1 MLTVRALVRSPKYLE
16 NNSMKKAL
24 LLPIAVLSCALVRAQ
39 DPAPPAPIISI
50 QLLGT
55 GVPLLNP
62 AAYVAFGQVT
72 AGTLIT
78 AGTERMLFDC
88 GQGIVT
94 RLLQSGGP
102 AASPNIAVDRVF
114 ISHLHNDHMADLP
127 ALYSYGWLF
136 RQGDPMR
143 IWGPGPGPNGPVGM
157 SAIIPLLR
165 SVFDADIYVRSVLF
179 TLNAFDP
186 GGEVPAATDLPVG
199 TAVVYQN
206 NGVKVTAFLVDHHP
220 VTPSYG
226 FRVDYMGH
234 SVVYSGDTTYN
245 PSTALIQMATGA
257 DVLLHEVYGWDPDP
271 EIAAYHTTPEQAA
284 IVFNAAKPKLAV
296 YTHQVI
302 PPGTSGADLVSR
314 TRIAGYTGPLQ
325 LGSDLMTINV
335 LPNFVSVANP
345 LPHAVLP
352 PEKAAVTPRPFDS
365 VPSEILSLRPRVR

>member
-1 MLTVRALVRSPKYLE
+1 
-16 NNSMKKAL
+16 MKKTFL
-24 LLPIAVLSCALVRAQ
+24 LAIAVLSCAVAHAQ

-102 AASPNIAVDRVF
+102 SASPNIAVDRVF

-136 RQGDPMR
+136 RQGDPLR
-143 IWGPGPGPNGPVGM
+143 VWGPGPGPNGPIGTSSIM
-157 SAIIPLLR
+157 PLLR
-165 SVFDADIYVRSVLF
+165 AVYDADIYVRSVLF

-186 GGEVPAATDLPVG
+186 GGEVPTAVDLPVG
-199 TAVVYQN
+199 TGVVYQN

-220 VTPSYG
+220 VTPAYG

-245 PSTALIQMATGA
+245 TSTALIQMATGA
-257 DVLLHEVYGWDPDP
+257 DVLIHEVYGWDPDP

-284 IVFNAAKPKLAV
+284 LVFNAAKPKLAV
-296 YTHQVI
+296 YSHQVI

-314 TRIAGYTGPLQ
+314 TRVAGYTGPLQ
-325 LGSDLMTINV
+325 LGADLMTINV

-345 LPHAVLP
+345 VPVASYRS
-352 PEKAAVTPRPFDS
+352 EEAAITPRPVDS
-365 VPSEILSLRPRVR
+365 VPAEITSLRPRVR